1 MEKSWEVIK
10 GLFGILLI
18 IKNIFESKEKR
29 FVTNLLND
37 FVSLLRF
44 YFVFRILEEYFV
56 FDLENYFKG
65 FER

>member
-1 MEKSWEVIK
+1 MFKNQCNFLYVMEKSWEVIK

-37 FVSLLRF
+37 FVSL
-44 YFVFRILEEYFV
+44 
-56 FDLENYFKG
+56 
-65 FER
+65 